1 MKRKYT
7 AILSM
12 AFTAIFTVNAM
23 AQSRLVPAR
32 ETLENLGFTAQ
43 WDAESKTAVFGN
55 DVYTVSVSA
64 GSESFDVNGKKV
76 TFSNA
81 VYEKD
86 GSAYN
91 VPVIIDGSFYLPD
104 EELAQAIGA
113 EVVDGTVVYVMPDD
127 TAEEAAIPAPTASLS
142 FDAQRLSD
150 IEGISNAR
158 QLGGYVNTEGRKI
171 KQNVIIRTGAPGAG
185 TENDLKLLSEKYHVS
200 DMVDF
205 RTEGE
210 VAAVPE
216 PTVEGAAN
224 HSLPLNI
231 SGNMR
236 ELATEEFIEAYKKAI
251 ASGDAAQNKLLI
263 AQNGM
268 SPTPQMYSYFLG
280 DEYAKYCKE
289 FFDILLN
296 KPEGSSVLFHCSQGK
311 DRTGVSSALL
321 LYAMDF
327 DDDIIMADYML
338 TNEANAKIISE
349 TAESVKKYT
358 DDPELIEKVRLIDG
372 VSPELLQSVIDKMNA
387 QYGSP
392 KGYLKTRLGLTDDD
406 FAKLKEIYLEPA
418 AE

>member
-1 MKRKYT
+1 MKKKYT
-7 AILSM
+7 VILSI
-12 AFTAIFTVNAM
+12 AFSAIFTVNAM

-158 QLGGYVNTEGRKI
+158 QLGGYVNTEGRAI
-171 KQNVIIRTGAPGAG
+171 KQNVILRTGKPSDG
-185 TENDLKLLSEKYHVS
+185 TENDLRLLSEKYHVS
-200 DMVDF
+200 DMVD
-205 RTEGE
+205 
-210 VAAVPE
+210 
-216 PTVEGAAN
+216 
-224 HSLPLNI
+224 L
-231 SGNMR
+231 
-236 ELATEEFIEAYKKAI
+236 
-251 ASGDAAQNKLLI
+251 
-263 AQNGM
+263 
-268 SPTPQMYSYFLG
+268 
-280 DEYAKYCKE
+280 
-289 FFDILLN
+289 
-296 KPEGSSVLFHCSQGK
+296 
-311 DRTGVSSALL
+311 
-321 LYAMDF
+321 
-327 DDDIIMADYML
+327 
-338 TNEANAKIISE
+338 
-349 TAESVKKYT
+349 
-358 DDPELIEKVRLIDG
+358 
-372 VSPELLQSVIDKMNA
+372 
-387 QYGSP
+387 
-392 KGYLKTRLGLTDDD
+392 
-406 FAKLKEIYLEPA
+406 
-418 AE
+418 